1 MNYDLFRPHINM
13 YFTVLSLRYHVLWRE
28 DTVQVTFFC
37 STQTFFFFGTIE
49 KVRHYFLFVFQTTWQ
64 TSWNGIILFCDG
76 LNIGAHLPFA
86 VKEALAAAA
95 AFSRTIWI
103 KPKSRGALPVCLA
116 FPTVITAKRKKKN
129 TALHKM
135 INTATQIVGPLQA
148 FVVGSF
154 MAYFKTITRDMIVRQ
169 VGSNR
174 ISDGWIKV
182 IQNSFSDSL
191 LIEF

>member
-1 MNYDLFRPHINM
+1 
-13 YFTVLSLRYHVLWRE
+13 
-28 DTVQVTFFC
+28 
-37 STQTFFFFGTIE
+37 
-49 KVRHYFLFVFQTTWQ
+49 
-64 TSWNGIILFCDG
+64 
-76 LNIGAHLPFA
+76 
-86 VKEALAAAA
+86 
-95 AFSRTIWI
+95 
-103 KPKSRGALPVCLA
+103 
-116 FPTVITAKRKKKN
+116 
-129 TALHKM
+129 M

>member
-1 MNYDLFRPHINM
+1 MRVKVWECEWARMNYDLFRPHINM

-116 FPTVITAKRKKKN
+116 FPTVITAKRKKK
-129 TALHKM
+129 
-135 INTATQIVGPLQA
+135 
-148 FVVGSF
+148 
-154 MAYFKTITRDMIVRQ
+154 TRHF
-169 VGSNR
+169 
-174 ISDGWIKV
+174 IKW
-182 IQNSFSDSL
+182 
-191 LIEF
+191 